1 MLCYAVLRGCKKNL
15 DYSIEFGRKF
25 RKASKHYTS
34 KLQRNPPNIGTLQFE
49 TKYLQSWKRF
59 SVFFRLWQDGSEH
72 GLGTNLLYIL
82 RHIWYSNHG
91 LNAEIDRRT
100 DNRGNGEFLETNWHK
115 DLQQGTS
122 KNLPQNCS
130 VYIPDGNRNDLT
142 SGRYRKK
149 LRRMDIFRRSLFR
162 FHHTKHDRFWRLC
175 APASS
180 Q

>member
-1 MLCYAVLRGCKKNL
+1 MFCYAVLRGCKKKPGL
-15 DYSIEFGRKF
+15 FDWIR
-25 RKASKHYTS
+25 SKVSEGFEALHVEIAKES
-34 KLQRNPPNIGTLQFE
+34 AAHRNLQFE